1 MRYITKTGSGGYH
14 LEQANTNLP
23 ANSTEATSRWKSFAH
38 KEKVTNYLDAEQ
50 YGLCAYSEIRPDQL
64 GLGTHIEHIEPKSL
78 NPLRTFDYSNL
89 VLSALSSED
98 LSSLAVN
105 EVFGGHAKL
114 SQYDP
119 SLFISC
125 LQPECAKYFASLSTG
140 KIEAV
145 IDLTEDEKKQANY
158 TITLLNLNCAY
169 LVTERKKW
177 IDELDELIE
186 EHLDKD
192 YSLEQLA
199 RVELLPTAN
208 QLSPF
213 FSATRQRFKGI
224 AEKILVD

>member
-1 MRYITKTGSGGYH
+1 MLYIYLFLIK
-14 LEQANTNLP
+14 LLFL
-23 ANSTEATSRWKSFAH
+23 KS
-38 KEKVTNYLDAEQ
+38 KD
-50 YGLCAYSEIRPDQL
+50 GLR
-64 GLGTHIEHIEPKSL
+64 SL
-78 NPLRTFDYSNL
+78 S
-89 VLSALSSED
+89 
-98 LSSLAVN
+98 VN

-125 LQPECAKYFASLSTG
+125 LQPECAKYFAYLSTG

-158 TITLLNLNCAY
+158 TITLLNLNCPY
-169 LVTERKKW
+169 LVTQRKNW
-177 IDELDELIE
+177 INELDKLIE
-186 EHLDKD
+186 EHLDQD
-192 YSLEQLA
+192 YSLEHLA
-199 RVELLPTAN
+199 MIELLPIAN